1 MKPLLIQ
8 FTDVHKSFGNLT
20 VLNGLNLNVYKGQ
33 ITTLVGPQGAGKRIV
48 LNHIAG
54 QMKPDSGGVVYD
66 GQALSHDTA
75 GAGTPWPQVC
85 SPIFRETALLDA
97 LNVFENIALPLR
109 EQAGVSE
116 SAVRERVSDIINRLE
131 LGPVGRDFPFQLSGE
146 ANKTVILARALVTG
160 PQIVLFDRPAAGMDP
175 IRKNAVY
182 SLIAECQNAMGFT
195 AIITS
200 QDVPDVFEIS
210 HRVAMLDGGR
220 IFFEGT
226 PAEIRDAQDPAITG
240 FLQEADDSGGGPEV
254 TADQPSNDSFD
265 QLYPGDFAVVIL
277 SVDNMDEI
285 RKKLDNSGAEKALQ
299 TLADQIQS
307 NVRGADRCIYL
318 PPDKIQIQ
326 LPHTDMEQSRQVCAK
341 LAGAMNAGTIAAV
354 QPEPG
359 AFFSINAG
367 FAQAR
372 GDSSVEQVM
381 ALAESMQTPFYKFNL
396 DTEQRILE

>member
-1 MKPLLIQ
+1 MTQSLIQ

-20 VLNGLNLNVYKGQ
+20 VLDGLNLNIHKGQ
-33 ITTLVGPQGAGKRIV
+33 TTTLVGPQGAGKRIV

-54 QMKPDSGGVVYD
+54 HMKPDSGGIVYD
-66 GQALSHDTA
+66 GQALSPDTA
-75 GAGTPWPQVC
+75 VAGTPWSQVC
-85 SPIFRETALLDA
+85 SPIFRETALFDS

-109 EQAGVSE
+109 EQAGVPE
-116 SAVRERVSDIINRLE
+116 SAVRDRVSEIIIRLE
-131 LGPVGRDFPFQLSGE
+131 LGSVGRDFPFQLSGE
-146 ANKTVILARALVTG
+146 ASKSVIFARALVTG

-182 SLIAECQNAMGFT
+182 SLIAKCQNSMGFT

-200 QDVPDVFEIS
+200 QDAPDVFEIS

-226 PAEIRDAQDPAITG
+226 PAEIRDAQDPVITG
-240 FLQEADDSGGGPEV
+240 FLQEADDSGGGPEM
-254 TADQPSNDSFD
+254 TAGPPATHPSARR
-265 QLYPGDFAVVIL
+265 YPGDFAVVIL

-285 RKKLDNSGAEKALQ
+285 REKLDYNSAERALQ
-299 TLADQIQS
+299 TLVDQIQT
-307 NVRGADRCIYL
+307 NVRGADRCIFL

-326 LPHTDMEQSRQVCAK
+326 LPHTDMEQSRLVCAK
-341 LAGAMNAGTIAAV
+341 LAGAMKAGTIAAV
-354 QPEPG
+354 QPGPG

-381 ALAESMQTPFYKFNL
+381 ALAESMQTPFYKFDL
-396 DTEQRILE
+396 DTK